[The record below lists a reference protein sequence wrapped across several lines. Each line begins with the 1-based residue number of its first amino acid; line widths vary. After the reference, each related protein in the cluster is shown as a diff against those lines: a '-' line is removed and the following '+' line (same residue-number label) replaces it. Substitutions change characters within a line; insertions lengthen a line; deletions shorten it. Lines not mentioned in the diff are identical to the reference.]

1 MQIKNR
7 AGAVAIDTHQ
17 KARSRSVVVPWK
29 PPVHRPVGWRD
40 KAERDRDYAQRR
52 DRVALALYRSAAWRE
67 ARREFLAAH
76 PACACCGTPATVVD
90 HVDPHRGDPLIFW
103 DSSRWQSLCASC
115 HGRKTAAR
123 DGGFANRRR

>member
-29 PPVHRPVGWRD
+29 PPVHRPVGGRD

-52 DRVALALYRSAAWRE
+52 DRVAAG
-67 ARREFLAAH
+67 
-76 PACACCGTPATVVD
+76 P
-90 HVDPHRGDPLIFW
+90 
-103 DSSRWQSLCASC
+103 
-115 HGRKTAAR
+115 
-123 DGGFANRRR
+123 